1 MTHET
6 SAFILIPV
14 WPISLIP
21 FNSLMQIASPVSADG
36 YTSEAELEHASEI
49 LISRIRCSA
58 G

>member
-6 SAFILIPV
+6 SAFTLIPV

-21 FNSLMQIASPVSADG
+21 FNGLMEIASPIFADG

-49 LISRIRCSA
+49 LIS
-58 G
+58 